1 MMLVK
6 VHSATPTMCVVSAG
20 SAAIMAACLVAHE
33 SQPAYRAATYFV
45 AGTRVAAPHLAA
57 TLPSAD
63 EVVAACLAAIPVGLD
78 QVALLDDD
86 RGGLHRLTHTV

>member
-1 MMLVK
+1 MLVK
-6 VHSATPTMCVVSAG
+6 VHSATPTMCRECRICSDNG
-20 SAAIMAACLVAHE
+20 ACLVAHE
-33 SQPAYRAATYFV
+33 SPAYRAATYFV